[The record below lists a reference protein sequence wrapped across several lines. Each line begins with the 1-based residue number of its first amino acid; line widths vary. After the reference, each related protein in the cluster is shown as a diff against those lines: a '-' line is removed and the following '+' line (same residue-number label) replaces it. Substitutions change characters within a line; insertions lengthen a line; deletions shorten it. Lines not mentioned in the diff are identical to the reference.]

1 MVSKE
6 SRVKICLTHWPI
18 LYLKPVFLAN
28 FWICTIECKCTK
40 LDVLIRAK
48 ILILGCRKGTDCE
61 RLGLLAII
69 QLLELPVPLSSLGIL
84 YNRHISLHPS
94 PSQMIF
100 SQTKWWIL
108 LELKG
113 ETRSSRSSREY
124 VEKDRLKM
132 LTYNIKHSQRNL
144 ASKQLWI
151 RVDIQIN
158 LSCFQRTLFC
168 FAEIKPHIL
177 LILLDAGGDPLSY
190 FYDSPRK
197 INGKSCPFFY
207 CFWIC

>member
-1 MVSKE
+1 MAAEE

-69 QLLELPVPLSSLGIL
+69 QLLELAGPLSSLGIIYIQWTNTPPPL
-84 YNRHISLHPS
+84 TFTDD
-94 PSQMIF
+94 IF
-100 SQTKWWIL
+100 SETKWWIL

-177 LILLDAGGDPLSY
+177 
-190 FYDSPRK
+190 
-197 INGKSCPFFY
+197 
-207 CFWIC
+207 